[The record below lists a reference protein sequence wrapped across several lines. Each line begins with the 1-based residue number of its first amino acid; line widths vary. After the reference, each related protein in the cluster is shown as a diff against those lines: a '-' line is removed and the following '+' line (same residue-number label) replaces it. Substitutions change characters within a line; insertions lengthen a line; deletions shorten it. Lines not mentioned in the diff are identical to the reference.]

1 MPRDV
6 VTTPI
11 GAVRLGESVRARSGA
26 IGRIV
31 RIVSFRD
38 LDAAARRAL
47 RSKRAAPADDD
58 FVFVELYAKGKAQRG
73 PARLELTRRQVVV
86 PVCALEATVLVVH
99 ADHDVSLPLEGVV
112 DAFRLP
118 LEGSLTHLALG
129 LRVQLRASPGRRAA
143 ATRRM
148 ASVTARRRSA

>member
-1 MPRDV
+1 M
-6 VTTPI
+6 
-11 GAVRLGESVRARSGA
+11 
-26 IGRIV
+26 
-31 RIVSFRD
+31 SFSD
-38 LDAAARRAL
+38 LDAAA
-47 RSKRAAPADDD
+47 KRAVPSAQKRADIDDD
-58 FVFVELYAKGKAQRG
+58 FVFVELYATGKSQPG

-86 PVCALEATVLVVH
+86 PVCALEAIVLVVH

-148 ASVTARRRSA
+148 ASITARRRSA

>member
-1 MPRDV
+1 M
-6 VTTPI
+6 
-11 GAVRLGESVRARSGA
+11 
-26 IGRIV
+26 
-31 RIVSFRD
+31 SFSD
-38 LDAAARRAL
+38 LDAAA
-47 RSKRAAPADDD
+47 KRAVPSAQKRADIDDD
-58 FVFVELYAKGKAQRG
+58 FVFVELYATGKSQPG

-86 PVCALEATVLVVH
+86 PVCALEAIVLVVH

-129 LRVQLRASPGRRAA
+129 LRVQLRASSGRRAA

>member
-1 MPRDV
+1 
-6 VTTPI
+6 
-11 GAVRLGESVRARSGA
+11 
-26 IGRIV
+26 
-31 RIVSFRD
+31 VSFSD
-38 LDAAARRAL
+38 LDAAA
-47 RSKRAAPADDD
+47 KRAVPSAQKRADIDDD
-58 FVFVELYAKGKAQRG
+58 FVFVELYATGKSQPG

-86 PVCALEATVLVVH
+86 PVCALEAIVLVVH

-129 LRVQLRASPGRRAA
+129 LRVQLRASSGRRAA

>member
-1 MPRDV
+1 M
-6 VTTPI
+6 
-11 GAVRLGESVRARSGA
+11 
-26 IGRIV
+26 
-31 RIVSFRD
+31 SFSD
-38 LDAAARRAL
+38 LDAAA
-47 RSKRAAPADDD
+47 KRAVPSAQKRADSDDD
-58 FVFVELYAKGKAQRG
+58 FVFVELYATGKSQPG

-86 PVCALEATVLVVH
+86 PVCALEAIVLVVH

>member
-1 MPRDV
+1 M
-6 VTTPI
+6 
-11 GAVRLGESVRARSGA
+11 
-26 IGRIV
+26 
-31 RIVSFRD
+31 SFSD
-38 LDAAARRAL
+38 LDAAA
-47 RSKRAAPADDD
+47 KRAVPSAQKRADSDDD
-58 FVFVELYAKGKAQRG
+58 FVFVELYATGKPQPG

-86 PVCALEATVLVVH
+86 PVCALEAIVLVVH

-148 ASVTARRRSA
+148 ASITARRRSA

>member
-1 MPRDV
+1 M
-6 VTTPI
+6 
-11 GAVRLGESVRARSGA
+11 
-26 IGRIV
+26 
-31 RIVSFRD
+31 SFSD
-38 LDAAARRAL
+38 LDAAA
-47 RSKRAAPADDD
+47 KRAVPSAQKRADSDDD
-58 FVFVELYAKGKAQRG
+58 FVFVELYATGKSQPG

-86 PVCALEATVLVVH
+86 PVCALEAIVLVVH

-129 LRVQLRASPGRRAA
+129 LRVQLRASSGRRAA

>member
-1 MPRDV
+1 M
-6 VTTPI
+6 
-11 GAVRLGESVRARSGA
+11 
-26 IGRIV
+26 
-31 RIVSFRD
+31 SFSD
-38 LDAAARRAL
+38 LDAAAERAVP
-47 RSKRAAPADDD
+47 SAQKRADIDDD
-58 FVFVELYAKGKAQRG
+58 FVFVELYATGKSQPG

-86 PVCALEATVLVVH
+86 PVCALEAIVLVVH

-129 LRVQLRASPGRRAA
+129 LRVQLRASSGRRAA

>member
-1 MPRDV
+1 
-6 VTTPI
+6 
-11 GAVRLGESVRARSGA
+11 
-26 IGRIV
+26 
-31 RIVSFRD
+31 VSFSD
-38 LDAAARRAL
+38 LDAAA
-47 RSKRAAPADDD
+47 KRAVPSAQKRADSDDD
-58 FVFVELYAKGKAQRG
+58 FVFVELYATGKSQPG

-86 PVCALEATVLVVH
+86 PVCALEAIVLVVH

-129 LRVQLRASPGRRAA
+129 LRVQLRASSGRRAA

>member
-1 MPRDV
+1 M
-6 VTTPI
+6 
-11 GAVRLGESVRARSGA
+11 
-26 IGRIV
+26 
-31 RIVSFRD
+31 SFSD
-38 LDAAARRAL
+38 LDAAA
-47 RSKRAAPADDD
+47 KRAVPSAQKRADSDDD
-58 FVFVELYAKGKAQRG
+58 FVFVELYATGKWQPG

>member
-1 MPRDV
+1 MLLLVLLLALPLMH
-6 VTTPI
+6 
-11 GAVRLGESVRARSGA
+11 GGG
-26 IGRIV
+26 GG
-31 RIVSFRD
+31 
-38 LDAAARRAL
+38 AAATVTQLQQLLPAPSAL
-47 RSKRAAPADDD
+47 RVEGLD
-58 FVFVELYAKGKAQRG
+58 ELYATGKSQPG